1 MPSAFETLRQQVLLL
16 SQAERAQLAH
26 DLILSLEEGPEEDP
40 LEVEQ
45 AWRKEIERRIAGMD
59 SGKAEGIPSTAFP

>member
-26 DLILSLEEGPEEDP
+26 DLILSLE
-40 LEVEQ
+40 Q